1 MLKLYRGI
9 VDNLTYKGEGLISS
23 MCNHIRSFND
33 GETDGNNF
41 GVRGF
46 WNILL
51 EATFTLYIQ
60 MFVVAGILLTIGL
73 AIVFFPLHALCM
85 VTLNI
90 LNHRAEPFHQEY
102 NEPTVEK
109 KDVA

>member
-9 VDNLTYKGEGLISS
+9 IDNLTYKSEGLISS
-23 MCNHIRSFND
+23 LSGHVRSFND

-51 EATFTLYIQ
+51 ESTFILYIQ
-60 MFVVAGILLTIGL
+60 SFVVIGILLTIAL

-90 LNHRAEPFHQEY
+90 LNHRAEPFHPEF